1 MDGYSCICS
10 TCIRSSQTPLPS
22 GLPCNIG
29 QTSLHYIVGPYETT
43 KNLPRIKKCPLSD
56 ILETTGFKLISKGFF
71 QFKTTAMVT
80 GYLDVCAKFLQSC
93 PTHYNS
99 TDCSQPGSCVHGFFG
114 LPSPSPGELPYSG
127 IKPSFLM
134 SPALAGRFFITSA
147 TWETL
152 DYLCWT
158 T

>member
-22 GLPCNIG
+22 GLPYNIG
-29 QTSLHYIVGPYETT
+29 QTSLRYIVGPYETT

-99 TDCSQPGSCVHGFFG
+99 TDCSQPGSCVHGFFQG
-114 LPSPSPGELPYSG
+114 KTQEW
-127 IKPSFLM
+127 IAKPFSRGASVLRDQTLI
-134 SPALAGRFFITSA
+134 SNVSCIGRQV
-147 TWETL
+147 L
-152 DYLCWT
+152 YH
-158 T
+158 